1 MIAALSL
8 GDVSTAAGL
17 ATLLGGLLAAG
28 YLRVALTQLKDSNTE
43 LRAEVADIE
52 RRAAN
57 DRRECERTLAELS
70 GRVSVMTSEWAR
82 DVAREIA
89 AEWRKMRTEGDRA

>member
-1 MIAALSL
+1 MLTAITM

-17 ATLLGGLLAAG
+17 ATLFGGLAAAG
-28 YLRVALTQLKDSNTE
+28 YLRTVLSQLKDSNAE
-43 LRAEVADIE
+43 LRAEVSDLE
-52 RRAAN
+52 RRAAS
-57 DRRECERTLAELS
+57 DRARCDRELAELS

-89 AEWRKMRTEGDRA
+89 AEWRRMRTEEKP

>member
-1 MIAALSL
+1 MLTAITM

-17 ATLLGGLLAAG
+17 ATLFGGLAAAG
-28 YLRVALTQLKDSNTE
+28 YLRTVLSQLKDSNAE
-43 LRAEVADIE
+43 LRAEVSDLE
-52 RRAAN
+52 RRAAS
-57 DRRECERTLAELS
+57 DRSRCDREIAELS

-89 AEWRKMRTEGDRA
+89 AEWRRMRTEEKP

>member
-1 MIAALSL
+1 MFGVSM

-17 ATLLGGLLAAG
+17 ATLLGGLAAAG
-28 YLRVALTQLKDSNTE
+28 YLRTALSQLKESNAE
-43 LRAEVADIE
+43 LRAEVSDIE
-52 RRAAN
+52 RRAAT
-57 DRRECERTLAELS
+57 DRRECERRLAELS

-89 AEWRKMRTEGDRA
+89 AEWRKMRDERGDTE

>member
-1 MIAALSL
+1 MLSAITM

-17 ATLLGGLLAAG
+17 ATLFGGLAAAG
-28 YLRVALTQLKDSNTE
+28 YLRTVLSQLKDSNAE
-43 LRAEVADIE
+43 LRAEVSDLE
-52 RRAAN
+52 RRAQS
-57 DRRECERTLAELS
+57 DRARCDRELAELS

-89 AEWRKMRTEGDRA
+89 AEWRKMREEKP